1 MGIFDGILIASDWDG
16 TLCKEKRIPDKNIE
30 AIGYFQQ
37 NGGAFTVC
45 SGRYYPYIE
54 SFSDKVKPNTYI
66 ISLNGA
72 YVIHPE
78 TRHVL
83 HEGTVSDAVFKFI
96 DDLSEIDNL
105 FYGMTIYLSGCESGL
120 MLTRDEY
127 LKKRTELLGRGV
139 YKVIFV
145 TDVPEKSIFIRDRV
159 NASGSD
165 ELVAVRSWPTG
176 VEILGKKNTKGS
188 AVRRVAD
195 AIGARIVVTV
205 GDYENDISM
214 IEAADIGYAVEN
226 ATDSVKAVA
235 NRFTVEVGEG
245 AIAAV
250 IAELEADLRAQRI

>member
-1 MGIFDGILIASDWDG
+1 MGIFDGVLIASDWDG
-16 TLCKEKRIPDKNIE
+16 TLCMGKSIPDKNIE
-30 AIGYFQQ
+30 AIRYFQE

-72 YVIHPE
+72 YVIHTE

-120 MLTRDEY
+120 SLTREEY
-127 LKKRTELLGRGV
+127 LATRSNLLGKGV

-145 TDVPEKSIFIRDRV
+145 TATPEKAIYIRDAV
-159 NASGSD
+159 NESGSD
-165 ELVAVRSWPTG
+165 ELVAVRSWHTG
-176 VEILGKKNTKGS
+176 VEILGKNNTKGS
-188 AVRRVAD
+188 AVRKVAD
-195 AIGARIVVTV
+195 AIGARLVVAV

-214 IEAADIGYAVEN
+214 IESADIGYAVEN
-226 ATDSVKAVA
+226 ATDSLKGVA
-235 NRFTVEVGEG
+235 DRSTVNVAEG

-250 IAELEADLRAQRI
+250 IYELEAELRAQRM

>member
-1 MGIFDGILIASDWDG
+1 MGVFDGVLIASDWDG

-30 AIGYFQQ
+30 AIRYFQE

-54 SFSDKVKPNTYI
+54 SFSDKIKPNTYL

-83 HEGTVSDAVFKFI
+83 FEETVDDSVFNFI
-96 DDLSEIDNL
+96 DEISSVDGL
-105 FYGMTIYLSGCESGL
+105 FYGMTMYLSGCESGL
-120 MLTRDEY
+120 ALTRDEY
-127 LKKRTELLGRGV
+127 LKKRPELLGKGV

-145 TDVPEKSIFIRDRV
+145 TDIPEKAIYIREKV
-159 NASGSD
+159 NQSGSD

-188 AVRRVAD
+188 AVRKVAD
-195 AIGARIVVTV
+195 AIGARLVVTV

-226 ATDSVKAVA
+226 ATDSLKAVA
-235 NRFTVEVGEG
+235 NRLTVDVSRG

-250 IAELEADLRAQRI
+250 ISELEKELRA